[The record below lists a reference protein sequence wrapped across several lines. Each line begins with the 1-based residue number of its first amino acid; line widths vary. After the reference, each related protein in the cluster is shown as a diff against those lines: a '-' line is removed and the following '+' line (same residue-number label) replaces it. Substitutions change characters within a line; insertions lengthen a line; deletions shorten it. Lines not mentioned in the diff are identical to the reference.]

1 MSALRRALIALV
13 TVVVLGSTGGT
24 SPPRVVAQA
33 GATPSICD
41 PAQVM
46 RGCPESTP
54 ASQCDP
60 AQVMLGCPEA
70 PPPPRRP
77 PPPRPPPPPLSGWRG
92 TVVIEYTRAAT
103 DSTTTDYGSGSYISN
118 SHDESTTITD
128 TYELTGVDG
137 PSARTG
143 EEETP
148 PPPPGCQYGAQPGE
162 LICEEETPPPPPG
175 LVALN
180 GRDSL
185 SGEISITDT
194 VITVSKGAVQDM
206 GHPDRLIG
214 CDYDKSAMR
223 VQDGGWSL
231 VGDAAGVLSLM
242 ADGTYQITLQTG
254 ATGDVTVPG
263 TEVDTFEP
271 HRGIDCAPASS
282 STTGFSTDPSS
293 SATLYLSAD
302 GIRGQI
308 DPANPGDTISGS
320 QTETGADG
328 EVLTVTWI
336 FVHDGPI
343 QLP

>member
-1 MSALRRALIALV
+1 M
-13 TVVVLGSTGGT
+13 
-24 SPPRVVAQA
+24 
-33 GATPSICD
+33 
-41 PAQVM
+41 
-46 RGCPESTP
+46 
-54 ASQCDP
+54 
-60 AQVMLGCPEA
+60 
-70 PPPPRRP
+70 
-77 PPPRPPPPPLSGWRG
+77 
-92 TVVIEYTRAAT
+92 VIEYTRAAT

-148 PPPPGCQYGAQPGE
+148 PPPPGCQYGAQPGELICEEETPPCWNQGFPGEPICEQTPPPPPGCQYGAHHRIGGE